1 MNLIKQYIVQSL
13 TAASNNLRLTT
24 HQLEAVGL
32 LRESLLN
39 SDDILTDIDKMKKLT
54 ELSTLAIRL
63 NEIYN
68 FLTQRRIDFFK
79 LSEQFKEHSQYLITD
94 LNHILEGD
102 NSVLV
107 KNALNRLSGVKTIAD
122 EEINI
127 NLTQNKTNSDLL
139 ISTPSAEFKRNTFIS
154 KKKAGNGHISNFE
167 MIILDPIKPIDRML
181 RQMEI
186 NDVNP
191 KDLAYFAKVMRVNA
205 EISEKQ
211 GYEIVAEMHLIIS
224 RALLMIKSSEL
235 LPGKN
240 IIESIQACLIVI
252 VALVRG
258 KDLDITNY
266 LNKAEDFGEEISLM
280 TNKV

>member
-1 MNLIKQYIVQSL
+1 MQTL

-24 HQLEAVGL
+24 HQLEAVAL

-39 SDDILTDIDKMKKLT
+39 SDDIISDICKMKKLT

-68 FLTQRRIDFFK
+68 FLTQKRIDFSR
-79 LSEQFKEHSQYLITD
+79 LSEQFKDHSQYLITD

-107 KNALNRLSGVKTIAD
+107 KNALNKLSGSKSIA
-122 EEINI
+122 EQEINV
-127 NLTQNKTNSDLL
+127 NLTIEKSTSDLL
-139 ISTPSAEFKRNTFIS
+139 ISTPSANRKGNTFIS
-154 KKKAGNGHISNFE
+154 KEEAGNGHINNFE
-167 MIILDPIKPIDRML
+167 MIILDPIKPIDKML
-181 RQMEI
+181 KQMEI
-186 NDVNP
+186 NDVNL
-191 KDLAYFAKVMRVNA
+191 KDLAYFAKIMRVNA

-224 RALLMIKSSEL
+224 RALLMIKSNEL

-266 LNKAEDFGEEISLM
+266 LNKAENFGEEISIM